1 MTVRPL
7 VGVAAL
13 VVGLAAESGA
23 LDSYEVSAPSVFD
36 SAAVDRTGDA
46 CGDFYRF
53 ACGGWLAKNPLP
65 ADESRFGRFNELHER
80 NLQTLRGILERAAIP
95 SRARSD
101 GDREIG
107 DYYAA
112 CMDEAGIET
121 KGLGPLREQLARSTT
136 RRACPRRWRASTRSA
151 FPCSSFSPR
160 SRISRTRGR

>member
-1 MTVRPL
+1 MLASSRPSRGSSRSATIAESIDGASHWPRGRDPHPPRRPEAPMTVRPL

-65 ADESRFGRFNELHER
+65 AEDARLGRVNDAHE
-80 NLQTLRGILERAAIP
+80 
-95 SRARSD
+95 
-101 GDREIG
+101 
-107 DYYAA
+107 
-112 CMDEAGIET
+112 
-121 KGLGPLREQLARSTT
+121 
-136 RRACPRRWRASTRSA
+136 
-151 FPCSSFSPR
+151 
-160 SRISRTRGR
+160 